1 MNFNIP
7 MKTKGVISLN
17 DLSSMSNM
25 VSPIAERAGVV
36 NTTPVSRSQ
45 GKSHG
50 VLLQKG
56 QKFVLNAT
64 DIKVCVGWKSACDL
78 DVSAFMLGSNGKVIG
93 DDWFI
98 FYGKTVSPDGSIIH
112 SGDNNGDSNGDNEVV
127 SMKLQDINQNVQK
140 VVFVVTINEALK
152 LGLNFSMVS
161 DAYVRVVDNRGVEL
175 MRFVLSD
182 YYSNVTS
189 MMVGAVYKRNGV
201 WKFDAIGDG
210 VSKDLAGLCR
220 MYGVDIAEG

>member
-7 MKTKGVISLN
+7 MKTKDVISLN
-17 DLSSMSNM
+17 DLGLLSNTISS
-25 VSPIAERAGVV
+25 VSEGTGAV
-36 NTTPVSRSQ
+36 NSRSQ
-45 GKSHG
+45 EQKGG
-50 VLLQKG
+50 VSLRKG
-56 QKFVLNAT
+56 QKFVLDAT
-64 DIKVCVGWKSACDL
+64 DIKVCVGWKSNCDL

-93 DDWFI
+93 DEWFI
-98 FYGKTVSPDGSIIH
+98 FYGKTVSPDGSMVH
-112 SGDNNGDSNGDNEVV
+112 SGDNVKGNNGDKEVI

-140 VVFVVTINEALK
+140 VVFVVTIDEALK

-161 DAYVRVVDNRGVEL
+161 DAYVRVVNNQGVEL
-175 MRFVLSD
+175 MRFALSD

-189 MMVGAVYKRNGV
+189 MMIGSVYKRNGV

-220 MYGVDIAEG
+220 MYGVNIEEE

>member
-7 MKTKGVISLN
+7 MKTKDVISLN
-17 DLSSMSNM
+17 DLGLMSNTTSS
-25 VSPIAERAGVV
+25 VSEGTGAVS
-36 NTTPVSRSQ
+36 SRSQ
-45 GKSHG
+45 EQKGG
-50 VLLQKG
+50 VSLRKG
-56 QKFVLNAT
+56 QKFVLDAT
-64 DIKVCVGWKSACDL
+64 DIKVCVGWKSTCDL

-93 DDWFI
+93 DEWFI
-98 FYGKTVSPDGSIIH
+98 FYGKTVSPDGSMVH
-112 SGDNNGDSNGDNEVV
+112 SGDNVKGNNGDKEVI

-140 VVFVVTINEALK
+140 VVFVVTIDEALK

-161 DAYVRVVDNRGVEL
+161 DAYVRVVNNQGVEL
-175 MRFVLSD
+175 MRFALSD

-189 MMVGAVYKRNGV
+189 MMIGSVYKRNGI

-220 MYGVDIAEG
+220 MYGVNIEEG